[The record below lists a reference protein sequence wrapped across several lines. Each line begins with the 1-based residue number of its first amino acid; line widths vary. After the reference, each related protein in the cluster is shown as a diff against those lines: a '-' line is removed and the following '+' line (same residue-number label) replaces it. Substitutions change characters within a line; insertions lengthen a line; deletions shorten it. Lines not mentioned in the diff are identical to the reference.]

1 MKTDTQ
7 MGGPVVRSEPRPG
20 VTQLTLSRPD
30 KLNAMNQPLVD
41 ELQRPAL
48 AAGLPNARST
58 PVRHK

>member
-1 MKTDTQ
+1 MS
-7 MGGPVVRSEPRPG
+7 GPVVRSEPRPG